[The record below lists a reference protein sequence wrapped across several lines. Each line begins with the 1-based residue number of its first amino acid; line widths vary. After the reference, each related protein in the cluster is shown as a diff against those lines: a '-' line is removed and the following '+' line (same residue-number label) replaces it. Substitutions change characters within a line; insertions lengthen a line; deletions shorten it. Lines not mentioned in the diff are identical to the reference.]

1 MRRKNIW
8 LKKVLAVSVCA
19 AMAFQPAV
27 TFAEDFPEESVQEAT
42 GEVDEETEIGDAA
55 VKEPEVTEEPAEEKR
70 HWQISW

>member
-42 GEVDEETEIGDAA
+42 GEVDEETEMQ
-55 VKEPEVTEEPAEEKR
+55 R
-70 HWQISW
+70 

>member
-27 TFAEDFPEESVQEAT
+27 TFAEDFPEESVQEAP
-42 GEVDEETEIGDAA
+42 GKWMKKPRSEMQ
-55 VKEPEVTEEPAEEKR
+55 R
-70 HWQISW
+70 